1 MIKVRK
7 VKKMKPDDFQ
17 NTNALNNN
25 DKFEDYTK
33 MLNNVKSAAMHIE
46 LPEEFTLPKET
57 KPKNEFTEFLKKEQ
71 PVKVN
76 DKKAIEIE
84 KRIVKTLEGNFK
96 VNKKF
101 NDRLDQEIYKY
112 DVKVAQQ
119 QQHAKSLFDDIA
131 NRTQQYI
138 KLFEGVASN
147 SIFQSMAGLVAR
159 TIAPPPTENEVL
171 TIKDRIKKLDPSLIT
186 DVYTISQI
194 VQSPELMAYIKS
206 LYDHVKNN
214 VATNKDLQYILNI
227 VKPIIDYIGI
237 NSDKFNM
244 TGSPWLMEVYNK
256 IKGTT
261 YISPSFTS
269 GTPQPQPITTAP
281 ATFNFQSDSTAPP
294 GERHDEIPQPAET
307 IRAQTII
314 LPEASPPGAPVA
326 SPPSAPSFNP
336 DRVSS
341 VIQQFYNLAFS
352 DRASLEYFYNE
363 LLKENISQPELR
375 DLSIYMKKYNSE
387 RPLDI
392 PKATNSD
399 LITPLLDALNSLSYV
414 YQNVKNQIN
423 NKGRRIISDNF
434 FFQQS
439 ATLAPTTE
447 ATRPP
452 STYTEADINYLKT
465 AYFTAFRGITFLK
478 DLFFT
483 LVDNRN
489 DRLKKFP
496 SLHQYITYYND
507 TLGEDIPEDVVPTIQ
522 FTIGIFNALNTIDDP
537 SLNEFKQ
544 IIRRMC
550 DDAVNDPTFNTAKNL
565 IDMGIPIN
573 YTPFNFMPT
582 IQIEPVKATQPI
594 QPSLPQPAMTQEQY
608 NKINTSVSMPM
619 STPFIMPKPVPM
631 TEEQIKK
638 IKSQKPVRVKISKK
652 EAEKIV
658 ETIINNSTNT
668 SDVIG
673 GFNTLKSYFDTFAEV
688 VGAGSLIIGAAGAL
702 LALKK
707 YYSSDRKRLD
717 YEIIR
722 DPGDIDYKEKRSIIV
737 VAGEAGLKLTKTT
750 VNDIISLA
758 SRAKISTSQLAMGIF
773 DFIKNVA
780 SSGTRE
786 EAMVAVKKQMDNLN
800 EIVVESGQEI
810 NLKQAKLKK
819 KAGESSGLTQEEKDQ
834 IDLNSE
840 NVKLKKELTTSAS
853 KSFMKD
859 LIKGTLINEIIAKIN
874 IYTEGLQS
882 FMNSK
887 GKPITIK
894 TFDKYKQFYNV
905 VQLLS
910 SDIRPILINLGF
922 SESEVFGVPFNALA
936 GEGTTK
942 YSSIQDQFTNKD
954 YTTLIKKIQGW
965 LNVIGPKIQDDE
977 TIKQLYYLILNIQSI
992 ITKNHVA

>member
-1 MIKVRK
+1 MR
-7 VKKMKPDDFQ
+7 
-17 NTNALNNN
+17 
-25 DKFEDYTK
+25 
-33 MLNNVKSAAMHIE
+33 IE

-57 KPKNEFTEFLKKEQ
+57 KPKNEFVEFLKKEQ
-71 PVKVN
+71 PVKIN

-84 KRIVKTLEGNFK
+84 KQKVKLLEGDFK
-96 VNKKF
+96 VNKKN

-112 DVKVAQQ
+112 EVIVAQK

-227 VKPIIDYIGI
+227 IKPIIDYIGI

-244 TGSPWLMEVYNK
+244 TGSPWLIEAYNK
-256 IKGTT
+256 IKGVAFV
-261 YISPSFTS
+261 SPSFTP
-269 GTPQPQPITTAP
+269 GTVQPQPITTAP

-294 GERHDEIPQPAET
+294 TERHEEIPQSAET

-314 LPEASPPGAPVA
+314 MTPPPVGIPPTPASSPVFTPEQASG
-326 SPPSAPSFNP
+326 
-336 DRVSS
+336 

-352 DRASLEYFYNE
+352 DRVSLEYFYNE
-363 LLKENISQPELR
+363 LLKENISHPGPSVAELGTKSLQPELR
-375 DLSIYMKKYNSE
+375 DLSIYIKKYNSE

-399 LITPLLDALNSLSYV
+399 LITPLLEALNSLSYV
-414 YQNVKNQIN
+414 YQVVKNQIN
-423 NKGRRIISDNF
+423 NKGQRIISNNF
-434 FFQQS
+434 FFQS
-439 ATLAPTTE
+439 ATLAPTTQE
-447 ATRPP
+447 MRPTT
-452 STYTEADINYLKT
+452 TYTEADINYLKT
-465 AYFTAFRGITFLK
+465 AYFTAFRGINFLK

-483 LVDNRN
+483 IMDDSN

-496 SLHQYITYYND
+496 TLHLYIKYYNESI
-507 TLGEDIPEDVVPTIQ
+507 GQDIDAEVVPTIQ

-537 SLNEFKQ
+537 ALNEFKQ

-550 DDAVNDPTFNTAKNL
+550 DDAVNDPNFNKEKNI

-573 YTPFNFMPT
+573 YTPFNFTPT
-582 IQIEPVKATQPI
+582 LTIEPIKATQPI
-594 QPSLPQPAMTQEQY
+594 QPSMPQPALTQEQY
-608 NKINTSVSMPM
+608 NKINTSVSMPI
-619 STPFIMPKPVPM
+619 STPFTMPKPVSM
-631 TEEQIKK
+631 TEEQIKR
-638 IKSQKPVRVKISKK
+638 IKTQKPVKVKISKK

-658 ETIINNSTNT
+658 ETIISNSTNT

-673 GFNTLKSYFDTFAEV
+673 GFTTLKSYFDTVAEV
-688 VGAGSLIIGAAGAL
+688 VGTGSLIIGAAGAL

-707 YYSSDRKRLD
+707 YYSSDRKRVD
-717 YEIIR
+717 YEVIR
-722 DPGDIDYKEKRSIIV
+722 EPGDIDYKEKRSIIV
-737 VAGEAGLKLTKTT
+737 VAGQAGLKLTKTT
-750 VNDIISLA
+750 INDVVNLA
-758 SRAKISTSQLAMGIF
+758 ARAKISSSQLTMGLF
-773 DFIKNVA
+773 DFIKNIA

-786 EAMVAVKKQMDNLN
+786 EAMSAVETEMANLD
-800 EIVVESGQEI
+800 EIVVESGGEV
-810 NLKQAKLKK
+810 NLKAA
-819 KAGESSGLTQEEKDQ
+819 KAGMEGAKKSKIEKQLEEE
-834 IDLNSE
+834 I
-840 NVKLKKELTTSAS
+840 TASAS
-853 KSFMKD
+853 KSTIKD
-859 LIKGTLINEIIAKIN
+859 LIKQTLISELIDKIN
-874 IYTEGLQS
+874 IYTEGLQP
-882 FMNSK
+882 FINSK
-887 GKPITIK
+887 GKPIIIK
-894 TFDKYKQFYNV
+894 SFDKYKQFYNV

-910 SDIRPILINLGF
+910 SNIRDILLNLGF
-922 SESEVFGVPFNALA
+922 EAAELFGAPFNALA
-936 GEGTTK
+936 SQAGTK
-942 YSSIQDQFTNKD
+942 AGSIQDQFTNKD

-965 LNVIGPKIQDDE
+965 LNVIGPKMQDDE

-992 ITKNHVA
+992 VTKNHMA